1 MASNLRVDQILPS
14 TSTNVAIGTATGT
27 VTLAGTT
34 SGTFSG
40 NLTGSVNS
48 TGVTTVTTLRAT
60 SIVGVTTA
68 GITTAYI
75 GSVNDGPLSGT
86 RNRIINGD
94 MRIDQRNSGA
104 AVTINATNDIYT
116 LDRFFAYGQST
127 DGVYTVQQSTTAP
140 TGFANSLK
148 VTVTTADSS
157 VGATQYYFLSQR
169 IEGTNVADF
178 AFGTASA
185 QTVTVSFYVRSS
197 VTGTFSGALSNGAL
211 NRSYPFNYTISAAD
225 TWERKT
231 ITIPGDTTGTWVTT
245 TARGM
250 HVSFD
255 LGCGSNNVGTAN
267 TWAGSEFYGVTG
279 ATKLISTLN
288 ATFYITGVQL
298 EVGTVAT
305 QFERRSYGQELAL
318 CRRYYKKGLAVAG
331 NSGQSLYG
339 SQYGASN
346 AANNIDIDMPSFRTA
361 PNLSLLNNSNVQYY
375 SYGGAWTASTL
386 TITSIGVWPSSLLYL
401 YSTADGDGRGK
412 LLRCTNATD
421 VHWVADAEL

>member
-1 MASNLRVDQILPS
+1 MASSLRVNAIVPAS
-14 TSTNVAIGTATGT
+14 GTNVAIGTAGGT
-27 VTLAGTT
+27 ITYTASVSGISTFATL
-34 SGTFSG
+34 
-40 NLTGSVNS
+40 N
-48 TGVTTVTTLRAT
+48 AT

-75 GSVNDGPLSGT
+75 GSINDGPLSGT

-94 MRIDQRNSGA
+94 MRLDQRNNGA

-169 IEGTNVADF
+169 IEGTNVSDF
-178 AFGTASA
+178 AFGTAFA

-197 VTGTFSGALSNGAL
+197 VTGTFSGALSNVAL

-250 HVSFD
+250 HLSFD

-298 EVGTVAT
+298 EQGTVAT
-305 QFERRSYGQELAL
+305 PFERRSYGQELAL
-318 CRRYYKKGLAVAG
+318 CQRYCYGQN
-331 NSGQSLYG
+331 NSAGQSYYLFG
-339 SQYGASN
+339 LGHFVSSAGT
-346 AANNIDIDMPSFRTA
+346 AANGISIFPVTMRVKPSVTMSAANTFFVDPGATNFTTILADQASVNGGVVLLSGGSGGGSA
-361 PNLSLLNNSNVQYY
+361 PAGGRWLSDN
-375 SYGGAWTASTL
+375 
-386 TITSIGVWPSSLLYL
+386 
-401 YSTADGDGRGK
+401 
-412 LLRCTNATD
+412 TD
-421 VHWVADAEL
+421 AAYVIWSAEL